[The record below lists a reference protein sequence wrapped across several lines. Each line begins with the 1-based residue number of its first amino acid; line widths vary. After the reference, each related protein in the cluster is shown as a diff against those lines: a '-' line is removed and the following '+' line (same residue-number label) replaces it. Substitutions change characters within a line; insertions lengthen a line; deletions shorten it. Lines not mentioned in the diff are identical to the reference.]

1 MASKEKKSLPETENS
16 SKEELKRRFK
26 AHPAVFIGT
35 IIVLVIV
42 IVAFVFVPA
51 FVPGAGLGGA
61 VDLTFGTYDKTPIT
75 YTPGGY
81 FAQIRENI
89 MRNQQN
95 AGQDISNPYLN
106 YQIWRAAF
114 EQTVVHTA
122 ILHEM
127 KRAGYAIP
135 DDAVDREVASLPQF
149 QDNGK
154 FSAIKYRQ
162 LDNASRAALW
172 RQVQE
177 EITAERYV
185 SDMTGLL
192 VSSKEAP
199 FVKAMASPERTFD
212 MVSFSLDAYPESE
225 ILAFASSNAALFQ
238 TVHLSK
244 ITVKAS
250 EAEAMQVL
258 ESIQSGAATFEEAAR
273 NHSVDSSTSEKG
285 GDMGVKMAFE
295 LTSEIPGAADR
306 EAVIALAKGG
316 FSSIIKTDAGWTF
329 FRAEEEPHAA
339 DLADSAVVQKIKAY
353 IMDFERGRVE
363 DWFIKQA
370 DAFIADSQAR
380 GFEEAVSERGLE
392 KKQFG
397 PVPLNYGGNQLL
409 PPLDSSVAE
418 LSDAASNE
426 NFWQAAFS
434 TPLNAVSRP
443 IATGANVLVLHPVAE
458 NPADETNAGYIE
470 SAYSSYWLS
479 YIMEQK
485 VRNQFV
491 TSDKLKDDFFTVY
504 LKYFSPTL

>member
-1 MASKEKKSLPETENS
+1 MTSKEKKSLHEIEDS
-16 SKEELKRRFK
+16 SKEEFKRRFK

-35 IIVLVIV
+35 IVVLVIV
-42 IVAFVFVPA
+42 VIAFVFVPA
-51 FVPGAGLGGA
+51 FVPGAGLGGSL
-61 VDLTFGTYDKTPIT
+61 DLTFGTYDKTPVT

-89 MRNQQN
+89 TRNQQN

-122 ILHEM
+122 ILQEM
-127 KRAGYAIP
+127 KRVGYSIP
-135 DDAVDREVASLPQF
+135 DDVVDREVASLPQF

-154 FSAIKYRQ
+154 FSTIKYRQ

-172 RQVQE
+172 RQMQE
-177 EITAERYV
+177 ELTTQRYT

-212 MVSFSLDAYPESE
+212 IVAFPLDEYPESE
-225 ILAFASSNAALFQ
+225 IVAFASSNAALFQ

-250 EAEAMQVL
+250 ESEAMQVL

-273 NHSVDSSTSEKG
+273 NHSVDSSTAEKG

-295 LTSEIPGAADR
+295 LTSEIPGAAER
-306 EAVIALAKGG
+306 EAVIALARGG
-316 FSSIIKTDAGWTF
+316 ISSIIRTDAGWTF
-329 FRAEEEPHAA
+329 FRAEEEPHPA
-339 DLADSAVVQKIKAY
+339 DVADASVVQKIKAY
-353 IMDFERGRVE
+353 IMDFERGRVQ
-363 DWFIKQA
+363 DWFITQA
-370 DAFIADSQAR
+370 DGFIADSQAR
-380 GFEEAVSERGLE
+380 GFDEVVSERGLV

-409 PPLDSSVAE
+409 PPLDSSIAE
-418 LSDAASNE
+418 LSGAASSE
-426 NFWQAAFS
+426 NFWQSAFS
-434 TPLNAVSRP
+434 TPMNAVSRP
-443 IATGANVLVLHPVAE
+443 IAVGANILVLHPVEE

-485 VRNQFV
+485 VSSQFI
-491 TSDKLKDDFFTVY
+491 TSDKLKDDFVTVY
-504 LKYFSPTL
+504 LKYFGSTL

>member
-1 MASKEKKSLPETENS
+1 MASKEKKSLPENEDS
-16 SKEELKRRFK
+16 SIEELKRRFK
-26 AHPAVFIGT
+26 AHPALFIGT
-35 IIVLVIV
+35 IVVLVIV
-42 IVAFVFVPA
+42 IIAFVFVPA
-51 FVPGAGLGGA
+51 LVPGVGLGSSF
-61 VDLTFGTYDKTPIT
+61 DLTFGMYDKTPIT

-81 FAQIRENI
+81 FAQIRESI
-89 MRNQQN
+89 SRNQQN
-95 AGQDISNPYLN
+95 AGQDTSNPYLN

-122 ILHEM
+122 ILQEM
-127 KRAGYAIP
+127 KRVGYSIP
-135 DDAVDREVASLPQF
+135 DDVVDREVAGLPQF

-154 FSAIKYRQ
+154 FSVIKYRQ

-177 EITAERYV
+177 ELITERYV
-185 SDMTGLL
+185 SDMTNLL

-199 FVKAMASPERTFD
+199 FIKAMASPERTFD

-225 ILAFASSNAALFQ
+225 IITFASSNAALFQ

-250 EAEAMQVL
+250 ESEAKQVL
-258 ESIQSGAATFEEAAR
+258 ESIQNGAVTFEEAAK

-295 LTSEIPGAADR
+295 LTTEIPGAVER

-316 FSSIIKTDAGWTF
+316 FSSIVKTDAGWTF
-329 FRAEEEPHAA
+329 FRAEEEPHPA
-339 DLADSAVVQKIKAY
+339 DVADAAVVQKIKAY

-370 DAFIADSQAR
+370 DAFIADSQTR
-380 GFEEAVSERGLE
+380 GFDEVVSEKALE

-409 PPLDSSVAE
+409 PPLDSSIAE
-418 LSDAASNE
+418 LSGAASNE
-426 NFWQAAFS
+426 NFWQTAFS
-434 TPLNAVSRP
+434 TPLNAVSKP
-443 IATGANVLVLHPVAE
+443 IAVGANILVLRPVGE
-458 NPADETNAGYIE
+458 NPADEANAGYIE

-479 YIMEQK
+479 YIMGQK
-485 VRNQFV
+485 VNSHFI
-491 TSDKLKDDFFTVY
+491 TSDKLKDDFLTVY
-504 LKYFSPTL
+504 FKYFSSTF

>member
-1 MASKEKKSLPETENS
+1 MTSKEKKTLPETEYS
-16 SKEELKRRFK
+16 SIEELKRRFK
-26 AHPAVFIGT
+26 TRPAVFIGT
-35 IIVLVIV
+35 FVVLVIV
-42 IVAFVFVPA
+42 IIAFVFVPA
-51 FVPGAGLGGA
+51 FVPGAELGSSL
-61 VDLTFGTYDKTPIT
+61 DLTFGTYDKTPIT

-81 FAQIRENI
+81 FAQIRESI
-89 MRNQQN
+89 TRNQQN

-122 ILHEM
+122 ILQEM
-127 KRAGYAIP
+127 KRVGYSIP
-135 DDAVDREVASLPQF
+135 DEVVDREVASLPQF

-154 FSAIKYRQ
+154 FSALKYRQ

-177 EITAERYV
+177 ELITERYV
-185 SDMTGLL
+185 SDMTSLL

-225 ILAFASSNAALFQ
+225 IIAFASSNTALFQ

-250 EAEAMQVL
+250 ESEARQVL
-258 ESIQSGAATFEEAAR
+258 ESVQNGAATFEEAAK

-295 LTSEIPGAADR
+295 LTSEIPGAAER

-329 FRAEEEPHAA
+329 FRAEEEPRPA
-339 DLADSAVVQKIKAY
+339 DVADTAVVQKIKAY

-370 DAFIADSQAR
+370 EAFAADSQTR
-380 GFEEAVSERGLE
+380 GFDEVVSERELE

-409 PPLDSSVAE
+409 PPLDSSITE
-418 LSDAASNE
+418 LSGAVSNE
-426 NFWQAAFS
+426 NFWQTAFS
-434 TPLNAVSRP
+434 TPLNTVSKP
-443 IATGANVLVLHPVAE
+443 IAVGANVLVLHPVEE

-479 YIMEQK
+479 YIMGQK
-485 VRNQFV
+485 VNSHFI
-491 TSDKLKDDFFTVY
+491 TSDKLKDDFLTVY
-504 LKYFSPTL
+504 FKYFSSTF

>member
-1 MASKEKKSLPETENS
+1 MASKEKKSLPEIEDS

-35 IIVLVIV
+35 IVVLVIV
-42 IVAFVFVPA
+42 VIAFVFVPA
-51 FVPGAGLGGA
+51 FVPGAGLGSS
-61 VDLTFGTYDKTPIT
+61 VDLTFGMYDKTPIT

-89 MRNQQN
+89 TRNQQN

-122 ILHEM
+122 ILQEM
-127 KRAGYAIP
+127 KRVGYSIP
-135 DDAVDREVASLPQF
+135 DAAVDREVASLPQF

-177 EITAERYV
+177 ELIQERYL
-185 SDMTGLL
+185 SDMTSLL

-199 FVKAMASPERTFD
+199 FIKAMASPERTFD
-212 MVSFSLDAYPESE
+212 MVAFPLDTYPESE
-225 ILAFASSNAALFQ
+225 IKAFASSNAALFQ

-250 EAEAMQVL
+250 ESEARQVL
-258 ESIQSGAATFEEAAR
+258 ENIQNGAATFEEAAR
-273 NHSVDSSTSEKG
+273 THSVDSSTSEKG

-295 LTSEIPGAADR
+295 LASEIPGASER

-316 FSSIIKTDAGWTF
+316 ISAIIKTDAGWTF
-329 FRAEEEPHAA
+329 FRAEEEPHPA
-339 DLADSAVVQKIKAY
+339 DVADAVVVQKIKAY

-363 DWFIKQA
+363 DWFIKEA
-370 DAFIADSQAR
+370 DAFIADTQTQD
-380 GFEEAVSERGLE
+380 FDTVVSERGLE

-397 PVPLNYGGNQLL
+397 PVPLNYGSNQLL
-409 PPLDSSVAE
+409 PPLDSSIPE
-418 LSDAASNE
+418 LSGAASNE
-426 NFWQAAFS
+426 NFWQTAFS
-434 TPLNAVSRP
+434 TPLNAVSKP
-443 IATGANVLVLHPVAE
+443 IAVGANVLALRPVEE

-479 YIMEQK
+479 YVMEQK
-485 VRNQFV
+485 INNHFI
-491 TSDKLKDDFFTVY
+491 TSDKLKDDFLTVY
-504 LKYFSPTL
+504 FKYFSSSF

>member
-1 MASKEKKSLPETENS
+1 MASKEKKSLPEVEDS

-26 AHPAVFIGT
+26 AHPAIFIGT
-35 IIVLVIV
+35 IVVLVIV
-42 IVAFVFVPA
+42 VIAFVFVPA
-51 FVPGAGLGGA
+51 FVPGAGLGSSI
-61 VDLTFGTYDKTPIT
+61 DLIFGTYDKTPIT

-89 MRNQQN
+89 TRNQQN

-122 ILHEM
+122 ILQEM
-127 KRAGYAIP
+127 KRIGYSIP
-135 DDAVDREVASLPQF
+135 DEVVDREVASLPQF

-172 RQVQE
+172 RQAQE
-177 EITAERYV
+177 ELIKARYL
-185 SDMTGLL
+185 SDMTGLR
-192 VSSKEAP
+192 VSSKEAL
-199 FVKAMASPERTFD
+199 FIKAMASPERTFD
-212 MVSFSLDAYPESE
+212 MVAFPLEAYPESE
-225 ILAFASSNAALFQ
+225 IRAFASSNAALFQ

-250 EAEAMQVL
+250 ESEAKQVL
-258 ESIQSGAATFEEAAR
+258 ENIQNGVATFEEAAR
-273 NHSVDSSTSEKG
+273 THSVDSSTSEKG

-295 LTSEIPGAADR
+295 LTSEIPGAAER

-316 FSSIIKTDAGWTF
+316 ISSIIKTDAGWTF
-329 FRAEEEPHAA
+329 FRAEEEPHPA
-339 DLADSAVVQKIKAY
+339 DVADAAVVQKIKAY

-370 DAFIADSQAR
+370 DAFAADSQTQD
-380 GFEEAVSERGLE
+380 FDTVVSERELE

-397 PVPLNYGGNQLL
+397 PVPLNYGSNQLL
-409 PPLDSSVAE
+409 PPLDSSIPE
-418 LSDAASNE
+418 LSGAASNE
-426 NFWQAAFS
+426 NFWQTAFS
-434 TPLNAVSRP
+434 TPLNAVSKP
-443 IATGANVLVLHPVAE
+443 IAVGANVLVLHPVEE

-479 YIMEQK
+479 YVMEQK
-485 VRNQFV
+485 VNNHFI
-491 TSDKLKDDFFTVY
+491 TSDMLKDDFFTVY
-504 LKYFSPTL
+504 FKYFSSAF